1 MMNDTAAKLNIVVDA
16 LRESGYDPYV
26 QIYGYLKTGDETYI
40 TRRNDAREIIKSIS
54 KEDLN
59 LFVVA
64 NNERLNDQ

>member
-64 NNERLNDQ
+64 NNERLNNQ

>member
-54 KEDLN
+54 KDDLTQYII
-59 LFVVA
+59 A
-64 NNERLNDQ
+64 NQRHLNI